1 MDGAGER
8 RPPESPSSDLP
19 QINLGDPLHGW
30 LNGHRENQAVSPP
43 LLAFLAFSVAHADVI
58 ADLTARAEKGE
69 APAQLEL
76 AGLLARGEGTARNMD
91 EAVKWYAKA
100 AEQGSGEAQMKLGSL
115 YVGGKSGIRK
125 NSAEAAKWFT
135 LSAQGGN
142 AAAQCQLA
150 RMHMTGAGVA
160 KDDVEAYKW
169 ATLAAAQEDKAAM
182 KVLSFLDQRMT
193 AAQTAEAR
201 KLATGFKDGKPVDAI
216 TPEVPAVPVEP
227 LPPVE
232 PE

>member
-1 MDGAGER
+1 MATMQTKLY
-8 RPPESPSSDLP
+8 LP
-19 QINLGDPLHGW
+19 L
-30 LNGHRENQAVSPP
+30 
-43 LLAFLAFSVAHADVI
+43 LLAFLALPLAHADVI
-58 ADLTARAEKGE
+58 SDLTARAEKGE

-76 AGLLARGEGTARNMD
+76 AGLLAKGEGTPRNMD

-115 YVGGKSGIRK
+115 YIGGKSGVRK

-150 RMHMTGAGVA
+150 RMHMSGAGVA

-169 ATLAAAQEDKAAM
+169 ASLAAAQEDKAAM
-182 KVLSFLDQRMT
+182 KILTFLDQRMT
-193 AAQTAEAR
+193 ADQTADAKQR
-201 KLATGFKDGKPVDAI
+201 ATDLKDGKPVDAI
-216 TPEVPAVPVEP
+216 TTPEIPDIPVEP
-227 LPPVE
+227 VPPVE

>member
-1 MDGAGER
+1 M
-8 RPPESPSSDLP
+8 PTMQTKLYLP
-19 QINLGDPLHGW
+19 L
-30 LNGHRENQAVSPP
+30 
-43 LLAFLAFSVAHADVI
+43 LLAFLALPVAHADVI
-58 ADLTARAEKGE
+58 TDLTARAEKGE

-76 AGLLARGEGTARNMD
+76 AGLLARGEGTTRNMD

-115 YVGGKSGIRK
+115 YIGGKSGVRK

-169 ATLAAAQEDKAAM
+169 ATLAAAREDKAAV
-182 KVLSFLDQRMT
+182 KIVSFLDQRMT
-193 AAQTAEAR
+193 ADQTADAR
-201 KLATGFKDGKPVDAI
+201 KRATEFKDGKPVDLI